1 MLQLTVTTTHAG
13 GLKIHVTV
21 KQEGLQYVQVLK
33 NLFRCSVI
41 TPHKFCWEMY
51 FLHILPSTICNTILL
66 SGSSSL
72 IVWIIVE
79 RELLQ
84 LMCCLPMQWTDNRE
98 ILTLQLACCCDFRGL
113 VRIFSRTLSCYLRL
127 VDVYGPSEWFFCM
140 FCTSPSDS
148 NLIVI

>member
-1 MLQLTVTTTHAG
+1 
-13 GLKIHVTV
+13 
-21 KQEGLQYVQVLK
+21 
-33 NLFRCSVI
+33 
-41 TPHKFCWEMY
+41 MY
-51 FLHILPSTICNTILL
+51 FLHILPSTIWNTILL

-84 LMCCLPMQWTDNRE
+84 LMCCLPMQWTDNLE
-98 ILTLQLACCCDFRGL
+98 ILTLQLACCCNFLGL

-140 FCTSPSDS
+140 FCTSPCDS
-148 NLIVI
+148 NLIVIWEMATHKGQSNKLCYPIFGFQLCFHTSTNISRLVSLSKAKL